1 MEKVNKYRVVDE
13 RHPNF
18 GKKIKAILNDR
29 WQYVD
34 IKTGETYEMDQ
45 LTKIPDAHAV
55 YCGIHRKRFGVF
67 LFAREYWRF
76 HSFQLGVS
84 IDAITPKTG
93 DKYLDI
99 ECRIA
104 CFGVGIRFVII
115 NRERL
120 CKD

>member
-45 LTKIPDAHAV
+45 LKKIPDAHSV
-55 YCGIHRKRFGVF
+55 YGGIHGKYFGVF

-84 IDAITPKTG
+84 IDAIRPKTG

-120 CKD
+120 CTE